1 MERSRGTLMTVQ
13 VALLTKL
20 LVGIHDLKSITL
32 NDRSAPLALGAPS
45 LAVEVSHE
53 CQVFG
58 KQQNKTGQEFI
69 SGRNVLS
76 QSGS

>member
-1 MERSRGTLMTVQ
+1 MTAQ
-13 VALLTKL
+13 VALLTKPL
-20 LVGIHDLKSITL
+20 LRIHDLKIHHL
-32 NDRSAPLALGAPS
+32 ERPLRLVGLGLG

-58 KQQNKTGQEFI
+58 EQQNKTGQELI

-76 QSGS
+76 QSGF